1 MDNLIA
7 KKYAKAIIER
17 TDIEDFYHR
26 LSVLNSA
33 FCMPKFKDIINS
45 SQIQKDKKLD
55 LLNSFFEKANPNF
68 INFLKILLKNSRLDC
83 IPQIFKELQRQKALK
98 ENICQGV
105 VYSKETLSDD
115 KIKELE
121 NKLNLKLKTKIKLK
135 NEIGQNDGV
144 KIYLEELGCEIA
156 FSMKAFQNKI
166 SEYILK
172 II

>member
-1 MDNLIA
+1 MNNLIA

-17 TDIEDFYHR
+17 TDMEDFYYR

-45 SQIQKDKKLD
+45 NQIQKDKKLD
-55 LLNSFFEKANPNF
+55 LLNSFFEKINPNF
-68 INFLKILLKNSRLDC
+68 INFLKILLKNSRLNH
-83 IPQIFKELQRQKALK
+83 IPQIFKELQRQRALK
-98 ENICQGV
+98 ENICQGII
-105 VYSKETLSDD
+105 YSKETLNDD

-121 NKLNLKLKTKIKLK
+121 NKLNLKLNTKIKLK
-135 NEIGQNDGV
+135 NEISQNDGI
-144 KIYLEELGCEIA
+144 KIYLEELGYEIA
-156 FSMKAFQNKI
+156 FSIKAFQNKI

>member
-135 NEIGQNDGV
+135 NEINQKDGV